1 MKITIES
8 THALVD
14 LVPVSSK
21 HSVDRGPPVDEK
33 GAVVPARIWEG
44 TTESG
49 VPVVVFVTRIS
60 PQTHDLEANARFAAE
75 QPSFE
80 PFVGG
85 VPLRLVL

>member
-1 MKITIES
+1 MKITVES
-8 THALVD
+8 TAGVVELI
-14 LVPVSSK
+14 
-21 HSVDRGPPVDEK
+21 DEAS
-33 GAVVPARIWEG
+33 GCAVQARIWEG

-49 VPVVVFVTRIS
+49 VPIVVFVTRIS

-75 QPSFE
+75 LVETRKPTFE